1 MVKKNILKV
10 KREGDFSYPIYFE
23 NSFDGLADA
32 LKAEGLDSRTVS
44 VSYTHLDVYKRQ
56 VYDFQRDPLSDL

>member
-32 LKAEGLDSRTVS
+32 LKAEGLDSRICLHCYRQQRFS
-44 VSYTHLDVYKRQ
+44 AVY
-56 VYDFQRDPLSDL
+56 

>member
-23 NSFDGLADA
+23 NSFDGLTDA
-32 LKAEGLDSRTVS
+32 LKAEGLDSRTVCIVTDS
-44 VSYTHLDVYKRQ
+44 NVSPVSYTHLTL
-56 VYDFQRDPLSDL
+56 PTIA

>member
-32 LKAEGLDSRTVS
+32 LKAEGLDSRTLHCYRQQRFS
-44 VSYTHLDVYKRQ
+44 AVYREGKS
-56 VYDFQRDPLSDL
+56 FFGESF